1 MIRVPGSAADPL
13 AAVVAAK
20 RYAEFRERLRGSGC
34 TRCALAAGRNRIVV
48 DRGNPDAAILAVGEA
63 PGASEDASGVAFCG
77 RAGRTLDELFAS
89 AGLSTDE
96 HLLIVNVVK
105 CRPPGN
111 RAPHA
116 EEAAR
121 CRPFLE
127 RQLAL
132 SPARVI
138 ALMGTT
144 ALKHFDP
151 ARAKGPLGAQV
162 GRFFHLPD
170 WPDREFVTLYHPA
183 ALLYNRSLEPL
194 ARDHVRALA
203 ARVSESPGPK
213 GLDRQSSD
221 RHRGP
226 RGPRN

>member
-1 MIRVPGSAADPL
+1 MPELVSEAVDTSFSR
-13 AAVVAAK
+13 VVAAR
-20 RYAEFRERLRGSGC
+20 RYPDFRERLASSGC
-34 TRCALAAGRNRIVV
+34 TRCGLSAGRTHIVV

-63 PGASEDASGVAFCG
+63 PGASEDARGVAFCG
-77 RAGRTLDELFAS
+77 RAGRMLDELFAG

-121 CRPFLE
+121 CRPFLD
-127 RQLAL
+127 RQLAI

-138 ALMGTT
+138 ALMGAT

-162 GRFFHLPD
+162 GRFFRLPD
-170 WPDREFVTLYHPA
+170 WPDRDFVTLYHPA
-183 ALLYNRSLEPL
+183 AILYNRSLEPL
-194 ARDHVRALA
+194 ARDHVRSLA
-203 ARVSESPGPK
+203 ARIRASSDPK
-213 GLDRQSSD
+213 G
-221 RHRGP
+221 
-226 RGPRN
+226 